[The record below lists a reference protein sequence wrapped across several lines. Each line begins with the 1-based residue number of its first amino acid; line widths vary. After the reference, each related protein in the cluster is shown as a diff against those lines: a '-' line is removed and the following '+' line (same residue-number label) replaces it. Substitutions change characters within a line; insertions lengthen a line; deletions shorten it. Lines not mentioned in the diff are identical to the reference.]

1 MTALRA
7 KSSMPEGI
15 TIEPRSPEFDL
26 QAALATDWVDND
38 AFLTA
43 VFNAM
48 SLSFPVG
55 ERSFID
61 SVRHFEEKIDDEK
74 LLKEVKGF
82 YRQEGIHSREHRK
95 YNKILCEQRGY
106 DLEALEGI
114 YIEHNEASKKNPRV
128 TPLVRLAFTVALEHF
143 TASFGENIL
152 EGRLL
157 GKVNGPIGE
166 LWRWHA
172 MEELEH
178 KSVAFDVY
186 TEVGGPNKLRSGVM
200 RIALWILAGDTL
212 KVAFKMLRHD
222 KQLWKWKTLK
232 SFSSFLFSK
241 KGFIRLHA
249 ASYRDFHRKD
259 FNPWDVDNRDLLEK
273 WKNMLEPETATA

>member
-7 KSSMPEGI
+7 KSSMPDGI
-15 TIEPRSPEFDL
+15 TIEPRNPEFDL
-26 QAALATDWVDND
+26 KAALATDWVNND

-61 SVRHFEEKIDDEK
+61 SVRHFEGRINDEK

-95 YNKILCEQRGY
+95 YNKMLCEQRGY

-114 YIEHNEASKKNPRV
+114 YIKRNELSNNNPKV
-128 TPLVRLAFTVALEHF
+128 TPHVRLAFTVALEHF

-157 GKVNGPIGE
+157 ENVNGSIGE

-186 TEVGGPNKLRSGVM
+186 TEVGGPEKLRSGIM
-200 RIALWILAGDTL
+200 RIAMLILAGDTL
-212 KVAFKMLRHD
+212 KVAFKILRHD

-232 SFSSFLFSK
+232 SFSKFLFAQ
-241 KGFIRLHA
+241 KGLIRLHA
-249 ASYRDFHRKD
+249 ASYRDFHRQD
-259 FNPWDVDNRDLLEK
+259 FNPWDVDNRDLLEQ
-273 WKNMLEPETATA
+273 WKNMLEPQPEAA